1 MWNWGLA
8 VMSALL
14 QLLFLIF
21 SVKILGEGA
30 ERIGV
35 PSVIGEIL
43 AGILFGIFFLDMEI
57 EIITFLAE
65 LGSIFLLFSA
75 GYREVSLKELE
86 SASITAFIPTLSQIL
101 FAFIFGFA
109 VGRFFNFTNLES
121 FFMGVA
127 FCPTSI
133 GIVLRTLIELNYLS
147 SRPGIVMISSAVL
160 DDILGVFFLSVL
172 VIFARFN
179 RVPLITEI
187 LLIAGKIVIFLFIM
201 HFLGKYVFSGVFGF
215 AQRMHVREAVFSS
228 VIVLAL
234 FSAYLANSFELHSS
248 IGAFIAGILISEI
261 PLAKLPDIQSKISGL
276 AHGFLI
282 PLFFAFIG
290 ILIDLPT
297 LQITE
302 IFLFLIIFAALAGKL
317 IGGFIGSKIIG
328 FDFYESLIF
337 GIGVMPRA
345 GIELVIL
352 TTGRR
357 LGIINQEIFSVMV
370 LMVVIS
376 IFISPLLLK
385 YVIQKKRQNQGILS

>member
-147 SRPGIVMISSAVL
+147 SRPGVVMISSAVL
-160 DDILGVFFLSVL
+160 DDILGVLFLSVL

-187 LLIAGKIVIFLFIM
+187 LLIA
-201 HFLGKYVFSGVFGF
+201 
-215 AQRMHVREAVFSS
+215 E
-228 VIVLAL
+228 
-234 FSAYLANSFELHSS
+234 
-248 IGAFIAGILISEI
+248 
-261 PLAKLPDIQSKISGL
+261 KL
-276 AHGFLI
+276 
-282 PLFFAFIG
+282 
-290 ILIDLPT
+290 
-297 LQITE
+297 
-302 IFLFLIIFAALAGKL
+302 
-317 IGGFIGSKIIG
+317 
-328 FDFYESLIF
+328 
-337 GIGVMPRA
+337 
-345 GIELVIL
+345 
-352 TTGRR
+352 
-357 LGIINQEIFSVMV
+357 
-370 LMVVIS
+370 
-376 IFISPLLLK
+376 
-385 YVIQKKRQNQGILS
+385 